1 MLSVYLMMIDN
12 SDDRVKFEKVYK
24 SFKNIMLNRAYEIV
38 KERQLAEDAVH
49 NAFLKIINNLPKIY
63 DADSNETKWYVI
75 VIVTN
80 EAKKIYNKE
89 NKILKAELTDMESDF
104 NLEAI
109 VEDKNIVEKVKKE
122 IGLLPEIYR
131 DTMSL
136 KYYNDLSNKEISS
149 VLSIPISTV
158 KKRLQRGRKILIQ
171 KLGEKNND

>member
-12 SDDRVKFEKVYK
+12 SDDKVKFEKVYK
-24 SFKNIMLNRAYEIV
+24 NFKNIMLNRAYEIV

-109 VEDKNIVEKVKKE
+109 VEDKNIVEKVKRE
-122 IGLLPEIYR
+122 IELLPEIYR

>member
-12 SDDRVKFEKVYK
+12 SDDKVKFEKVYK
-24 SFKNIMLNRAYEIV
+24 NFKNIMLNRAYEIV

>member
-12 SDDRVKFEKVYK
+12 SDDRIKFGKVYK

-122 IGLLPEIYR
+122 IRLLPEIYR

-171 KLGEKNND
+171 KLGAKNND

>member
-12 SDDRVKFEKVYK
+12 SDDKVKFEKVYK
-24 SFKNIMLNRAYEIV
+24 NFKNIMLNRAYEIV

-89 NKILKAELTDMESDF
+89 NKILKAELMDMESDF

>member
-12 SDDRVKFEKVYK
+12 SDDKVKFEKVYK

-38 KERQLAEDAVH
+38 KDRQLAEDAVH

-89 NKILKAELTDMESDF
+89 NKILKAELMDVESDL

-109 VEDKNIVEKVKKE
+109 VEDKNIVEKVKRE
-122 IGLLPEIYR
+122 IDLLPEIYR

>member
-12 SDDRVKFEKVYK
+12 SDDKVKFEKVYK
-24 SFKNIMLNRAYEIV
+24 NYKNIMLNRAYEIV

-89 NKILKAELTDMESDF
+89 NKILKAELMDMESDF

-109 VEDKNIVEKVKKE
+109 VEDKNIVEKVKRE
-122 IGLLPEIYR
+122 IDLLPEIYR

>member
-1 MLSVYLMMIDN
+1 MLSVYLMIIDN
-12 SDDRVKFEKVYK
+12 SDDRIKFEKVYK

-89 NKILKAELTDMESDF
+89 NKILKAELMDMESDF

-109 VEDKNIVEKVKKE
+109 VEDKNIVEKVKRE

>member
-12 SDDRVKFEKVYK
+12 SDDKVKFEKVYK

-38 KERQLAEDAVH
+38 KDRQLAEDAVH

-89 NKILKAELTDMESDF
+89 NKILKAELMDVESDF

>member
-12 SDDRVKFEKVYK
+12 SDDRIKFEKVYK
-24 SFKNIMLNRAYEIV
+24 NFKNIMLNRAYEIV

-109 VEDKNIVEKVKKE
+109 VEDKNIVEKVKRE
-122 IGLLPEIYR
+122 IDLLPEIYR

>member
-1 MLSVYLMMIDN
+1 
-12 SDDRVKFEKVYK
+12 
-24 SFKNIMLNRAYEIV
+24 MLNRAYEIV

>member
-12 SDDRVKFEKVYK
+12 SDDKVKFEKVYK
-24 SFKNIMLNRAYEIV
+24 NFKNIMLNRAYEIV

-89 NKILKAELTDMESDF
+89 NKILKAELMDMESDF

-109 VEDKNIVEKVKKE
+109 VEDKNIVEKVKRE
-122 IGLLPEIYR
+122 IDLLPEIYR

>member
-12 SDDRVKFEKVYK
+12 SDDRIKFEKVYK

-89 NKILKAELTDMESDF
+89 NKILKAELMDMESDF

-122 IGLLPEIYR
+122 IELLPEIYR

-149 VLSIPISTV
+149 VLSIPIPTV
-158 KKRLQRGRKILIQ
+158 KKRLQRGKKILIQ

>member
-12 SDDRVKFEKVYK
+12 SDDRIKFEKVYN
-24 SFKNIMLNRAYEIV
+24 SFKNIMLNRAYEII

-89 NKILKAELTDMESDF
+89 NKILKAELMDMESDF

-122 IGLLPEIYR
+122 IELLPEIYR

>member
-12 SDDRVKFEKVYK
+12 SDDRIKFEKVYK

-109 VEDKNIVEKVKKE
+109 VEDKNIVEKVKRE
-122 IGLLPEIYR
+122 IDLLPEIYR

>member
-12 SDDRVKFEKVYK
+12 SDDKVKFEKVYK
-24 SFKNIMLNRAYEIV
+24 NFKNIMLNRAYEIV
-38 KERQLAEDAVH
+38 KDRQLAEDAVH

-63 DADSNETKWYVI
+63 DADSNSTKWYVI

-89 NKILKAELTDMESDF
+89 NKILKAELMDMESDF

-109 VEDKNIVEKVKKE
+109 VEDKNIVEKVKRE
-122 IGLLPEIYR
+122 IDLLPEIYR

>member
-1 MLSVYLMMIDN
+1 MIDN
-12 SDDRVKFEKVYK
+12 SDDKVKFEKVYK
-24 SFKNIMLNRAYEIV
+24 NFKNIMLNRAYEIV

>member
-1 MLSVYLMMIDN
+1 MIDN
-12 SDDRVKFEKVYK
+12 SDDRIKFEKVYK
-24 SFKNIMLNRAYEIV
+24 NFKNIMLNRAYEIV

-89 NKILKAELTDMESDF
+89 NKILKAELMDMESDY

-109 VEDKNIVEKVKKE
+109 VEDKNIVEKVKRE
-122 IGLLPEIYR
+122 IELLPEIYR

>member
-12 SDDRVKFEKVYK
+12 SDDKVKFEKVYK

-38 KERQLAEDAVH
+38 KDRQLAEDAVH

-89 NKILKAELTDMESDF
+89 NKILKAELMDVESDF

-109 VEDKNIVEKVKKE
+109 VEDKNIVEKVKRE
-122 IGLLPEIYR
+122 IDLLPEIYR

>member
-1 MLSVYLMMIDN
+1 
-12 SDDRVKFEKVYK
+12 
-24 SFKNIMLNRAYEIV
+24 
-38 KERQLAEDAVH
+38 
-49 NAFLKIINNLPKIY
+49 
-63 DADSNETKWYVI
+63 
-75 VIVTN
+75 
-80 EAKKIYNKE
+80 
-89 NKILKAELTDMESDF
+89 MESDF

-109 VEDKNIVEKVKKE
+109 VEGKNIVEKVKKE

>member
-1 MLSVYLMMIDN
+1 MIDN
-12 SDDRVKFEKVYK
+12 SDDKVKFEKVYK
-24 SFKNIMLNRAYEIV
+24 NFKNIMLNRAYEIV

-89 NKILKAELTDMESDF
+89 NKILKAELMDMESDF

>member
-1 MLSVYLMMIDN
+1 M
-12 SDDRVKFEKVYK
+12 
-24 SFKNIMLNRAYEIV
+24 
-38 KERQLAEDAVH
+38 
-49 NAFLKIINNLPKIY
+49 
-63 DADSNETKWYVI
+63 
-75 VIVTN
+75 
-80 EAKKIYNKE
+80 
-89 NKILKAELTDMESDF
+89 DMESDF

>member
-1 MLSVYLMMIDN
+1 M
-12 SDDRVKFEKVYK
+12 
-24 SFKNIMLNRAYEIV
+24 
-38 KERQLAEDAVH
+38 
-49 NAFLKIINNLPKIY
+49 
-63 DADSNETKWYVI
+63 
-75 VIVTN
+75 
-80 EAKKIYNKE
+80 
-89 NKILKAELTDMESDF
+89 DMESDF

-109 VEDKNIVEKVKKE
+109 VEDKNIVEKVKRE
-122 IGLLPEIYR
+122 IDLLPEIYR

>member
-1 MLSVYLMMIDN
+1 MIDN
-12 SDDRVKFEKVYK
+12 SDDIVKFEKVYK

>member
-12 SDDRVKFEKVYK
+12 SDDRIKFEKVYK
-24 SFKNIMLNRAYEIV
+24 NYRNIMLNRAYEIL

>member
-12 SDDRVKFEKVYK
+12 SDDRIKFEKVYK

-104 NLEAI
+104 NLETI

>member
-12 SDDRVKFEKVYK
+12 SDDKVKFEKVYK
-24 SFKNIMLNRAYEIV
+24 NYKNIMLNRAYEIV

-104 NLEAI
+104 NLEAV

>member
-12 SDDRVKFEKVYK
+12 SDDRIKFEKVYK

-89 NKILKAELTDMESDF
+89 NKILKEELMDMESDF

-109 VEDKNIVEKVKKE
+109 VEEKNIVEKVKKE

-171 KLGEKNND
+171 KLGVKNND

>member
-12 SDDRVKFEKVYK
+12 SDDKVKFEKVYK

-89 NKILKAELTDMESDF
+89 NKILKAELMDMESDF

>member
-12 SDDRVKFEKVYK
+12 SDDKVKFEKVYK
-24 SFKNIMLNRAYEIV
+24 NFKNIMLNRAYEIV

-49 NAFLKIINNLPKIY
+49 NAFLKVINNLPKIY
-63 DADSNETKWYVI
+63 EPDSNSTKWYVI

-89 NKILKAELTDMESDF
+89 NKILKAELMDMESDF

-109 VEDKNIVEKVKKE
+109 VEDKNIVEKVKRE
-122 IGLLPEIYR
+122 IELLPEIYR

>member
-12 SDDRVKFEKVYK
+12 SDDKVKFEKVYK
-24 SFKNIMLNRAYEIV
+24 NFKNIMLNRAYEIV

-109 VEDKNIVEKVKKE
+109 VEDKNIVEKVKRE
-122 IGLLPEIYR
+122 IELLPEIYR

-171 KLGEKNND
+171 KLGENNND

>member
-1 MLSVYLMMIDN
+1 MMIDN
-12 SDDRVKFEKVYK
+12 SDDRIKFEKVYN
-24 SFKNIMLNRAYEIV
+24 SFKNIMLNRAYEII

-89 NKILKAELTDMESDF
+89 NKILKEELMDMESDF

-109 VEDKNIVEKVKKE
+109 VEEKNIVEKVKKE

>member
-12 SDDRVKFEKVYK
+12 SDDKVKFEKVYK
-24 SFKNIMLNRAYEIV
+24 NYKNIMLNRAYEIV

>member
-12 SDDRVKFEKVYK
+12 SDDKVKFEKVYK
-24 SFKNIMLNRAYEIV
+24 RFKNIMLNRAYEIV

-89 NKILKAELTDMESDF
+89 NKILKAELMDMESDF

-109 VEDKNIVEKVKKE
+109 VEDKNIVEKVKRE
-122 IGLLPEIYR
+122 IELLPEIYR

>member
-12 SDDRVKFEKVYK
+12 SDDKVKFEKVYK
-24 SFKNIMLNRAYEIV
+24 NYKNIMLNRAYEIV

-109 VEDKNIVEKVKKE
+109 VEDKNIVEKVKRE
-122 IGLLPEIYR
+122 IDLLPEIYR

>member
-1 MLSVYLMMIDN
+1 MLSVYLMIIDN
-12 SDDRVKFEKVYK
+12 SDDRIKFEKVYK
-24 SFKNIMLNRAYEIV
+24 NYRNIMLNRAYEIL
-38 KERQLAEDAVH
+38 KERQLSEDAVH
-49 NAFLKIINNLPKIY
+49 NAFLKVINNLPKIY

-104 NLEAI
+104 NLETI

-136 KYYNDLSNKEISS
+136 KYYNYLSNKEISS